1 MKTVL
6 LLTGLFFCC
15 SILANAQ
22 QFAASV
28 KHYGPE
34 NGLSH
39 REVNAIF
46 QDRQGMMWFGTKFGL
61 NRFDGKTFTT
71 FTKERNGL
79 DFDDIQSIAQ
89 DADGLLWL
97 MGAHGQARMTLFNPL
112 TGTAVSFEKKFNTYL
127 STSCLD
133 VPQRVLGSANGTIF
147 FSNCQPAILGSYS
160 PDSGLRLVPLPQF
173 KKLSVFRV
181 TAHNTVWAV
190 ADANQLIEVATDGRI
205 LHRIQQ
211 PESALAPCFG
221 QRNAGVEF
229 VYFVPA
235 AAIDPGDKN
244 QVDHYYSVDELGN
257 QHLLPRS
264 VQQPQSKFLFPVYYP
279 FDRTGLIWD
288 GSRLW
293 HPAKGVVLD
302 VTSQLSGEAV
312 TNRSF
317 FCDQNGWLWLGTS
330 FGVYQV
336 KVTQNHFRRLF
347 YDESNSG
354 DNVAAIRGITTRGD
368 QVYANLEKFGL
379 FSTTLTG
386 GSTRSLYGQPTFAG
400 MTGLVDNG
408 AGKLIAGIKGQLVFY
423 DLRTHTYTLSKL
435 PFNTIRKPVSD
446 PNAVPEFPTNASVWT
461 LAPYRNG
468 QWIAGGRTGLWF
480 VQATSGQL
488 TAFTQ
493 YNQFPELAQAH
504 VLHIAADR
512 QGTIWLGSN
521 AGLYVVDPAKGITAR
536 YWSGGKGGFYL
547 PADNFQHFY
556 QDAKGIYWLATANAG
571 LIRWDRRNNH
581 FRQFRRSEGL
591 SNDNIYAVYPDRR
604 GNLWMSSDYGIMRFD
619 TVRQTARTY
628 FVQDGITHNE
638 FNRIS
643 HFQDKTG
650 RIYFG
655 GLNGITAFDP
665 RDFEVEKPPI
675 LLPLRVVSFR
685 QFDQNINQI
694 VDKTADLNQTHQIT
708 LRPGDQTAVL
718 DFAMLN
724 FADAEKNVY
733 TYQFKGLDNAWTH
746 QAESSLRLG
755 NLPYGT
761 YQLLIKGQAS
771 NGQWSA
777 NTLTIPIEVLRP
789 FYLQIWFIILT
800 VLLLITG
807 IRGWLRWRIWNHEQE
822 QKRLQNEIRLATA
835 QIEQDK
841 GVIEQQAGMLQRLN
855 ETKSR
860 FFANISHEFRTPLT
874 VILGM
879 TSELKRKQSEET
891 GRREMDLIER
901 NGTNLLR
908 LINQILDL
916 SKLEAGEMRLQPI
929 RADLVRFC
937 QYVAEPFHSLAA
949 QKNSQ
954 LHVQSDVETLETDFD
969 PDKLQDILSNLLSNA
984 LKFTSAGGRIEFRLT
999 TQKNREYADNL
1010 TYYEAVSPTL
1020 HKNDSW
1026 IFLSVRDSG
1035 PGIETEQ
1042 MPRIFNRFFQVD
1054 SPMPVSETGGTGIGL
1069 SLVQELVGLMNGG
1082 LAVRSRPGQGTE
1094 FIVQFRRTHQAPLA
1108 ELPSAQPAII
1118 NRDQLEITSEPA
1130 GEKPVLLLVEDN
1142 EDVAAYI
1149 RSCLGETYYLLRAE
1163 NGQAGINQAFEK
1175 IPDLILSDV
1184 MMPVQAGP
1192 QKDGFQLVDELK
1204 NDSRTSHIP
1213 IVLLTARAAVSDR
1226 LSGLRRGADA
1236 YLTKPFQRDELLIV
1250 LQNLLQSR
1258 RVLQAHYSQLALKT
1272 GPSAPEET
1280 ASLEAVFLQKL
1291 RAAVEEQLDR
1301 TDLSIDE
1308 ICQRLRMSRSTL
1320 HLKLVALTGL
1330 STTRYIRALRLNKAK
1345 ELLTSSDLN
1354 IAEVGYAV
1362 GFEDAKYFSRVF
1374 SEEFGVS
1381 PGQYRH
1387 SDPI

>member
-1 MKTVL
+1 MKTVS

-46 QDRQGMMWFGTKFGL
+46 QDKQGMMWFGTKFGL

-71 FTKERNGL
+71 FTKDRNGL

-97 MGAHGQARMTLFNPL
+97 MGPHEQTRITLFNPL
-112 TGTAVSFEKKFNTYL
+112 TGKAVSFEKKFNRQL
-127 STSCLD
+127 APGCLV
-133 VPQRVLGSANGTIF
+133 VPQRVLSSANGTVF
-147 FSNCQPAILGSYS
+147 FSNCKPAMLGSYH
-160 PDSGLRLVPLPQF
+160 PDSGLRSVRLPQF
-173 KKLSVFRV
+173 ESLAIFRV
-181 TAHNTVWAV
+181 TDRQTIWAV
-190 ADANQLIEVATDGRI
+190 ANANQLVELTPDGRV
-205 LHRIQQ
+205 LHQIHHPEGAVIPSYGQPNARID
-211 PESALAPCFG
+211 F
-221 QRNAGVEF
+221 F
-229 VYFVPA
+229 YYVPA
-235 AAIDPGDKN
+235 SATNPHGI
-244 QVDHYYSVDELGN
+244 HYSVDERGN
-257 QHLLPRS
+257 RRQLPAS
-264 VQQPQSKFLFPVYYP
+264 LQQPQSKFLFPVYYP

-288 GSRLW
+288 GARLLD
-293 HPAKGVVLD
+293 PATGTVLD
-302 VTSQLSGEAV
+302 VTGQLSREAV

-317 FCDQNGWLWLGTS
+317 FCDRNGWLWLGTS

-336 KVTQNHFRRLF
+336 KVTRNYFRRLF

-354 DNVAAIRGITTRGD
+354 DKVAAIRGITTMGD

-379 FSTTLTG
+379 HSVKLSG
-386 GSTRSLYGQPTFAG
+386 ESPKSLYSEPTFAA
-400 MTGLVDNG
+400 MAGLVDNG
-408 AGKLIAGIKGQLVFY
+408 SGKLIAGIKGQLLFY
-423 DLRTHTYTLSKL
+423 DLRTGTYNLSAL
-435 PFNTIRKPVSD
+435 PFNEIWKQGSNTGKTPD
-446 PNAVPEFPTNASVWT
+446 LPTNASVWT
-461 LAPYRNG
+461 LAPYRND
-468 QWIAGGRTGLWF
+468 QLIAGGRKGLWY
-480 VQATSGQL
+480 VQKTTGQL

-493 YNQFPELAQAH
+493 YNRFPELVQAH

-521 AGLYVVDPAKGITAR
+521 TGLYVVDPAKGITAR
-536 YWSGGKGGFYL
+536 YWSGGKGRFYL
-547 PADNFQHFY
+547 PADSFQHFY

-571 LIRWDRRNNH
+571 LIRWDRRNNR
-581 FRQFRRSEGL
+581 FQQFRRSEGL
-591 SNDNIYAVYPDRR
+591 SNDNIYAIYPDRR

-619 TVRQTARTY
+619 PVRLTTRTY

-650 RIYFG
+650 LIYFG

-665 RDFEVEKPPI
+665 RDFEAEKPPVP
-675 LLPLRVVSFR
+675 LPLRMVGFR
-685 QFDQNINQI
+685 QFDQNSNQI

-708 LRPGDQTAVL
+708 IRPGDQTAVL
-718 DFAMLN
+718 DFALLN
-724 FADAEKNVY
+724 YADAEKNVY
-733 TYQFKGLDNAWTH
+733 AYQFKGLDNAWTH
-746 QAESSLRLG
+746 QAEPSLRLG

-789 FYLQIWFIILT
+789 FYLQIWFMILT
-800 VLLLITG
+800 VLLLIAG
-807 IRGWLRWRIWNHEQE
+807 IWGWLRWRIWNHEQE

-908 LINQILDL
+908 LINQILNL

-937 QYVAEPFHSLAA
+937 HYVAEPFHSLAA

-984 LKFTSAGGRIEFRLT
+984 LKFTPAGGRIEFRLT
-999 TQKNREYADNL
+999 TQKNREYSNRL

-1020 HKNDSW
+1020 HPDDSW

-1035 PGIETEQ
+1035 PGIEAAQ
-1042 MPRIFNRFFQVD
+1042 LPRIFNRFFQVEN
-1054 SPMPVSETGGTGIGL
+1054 PMPVSETGGTGIGL
-1069 SLVQELVGLMNGG
+1069 SLVQELVVLMNGG

-1108 ELPSAQPAII
+1108 ALPSAQPAII
-1118 NRDQLEITSEPA
+1118 NHDPLEITSEPA

-1149 RSCLGETYYLLRAE
+1149 RSCLGESYYILRAE
-1163 NGQAGINQAFEK
+1163 NGQAGIDQALEK

-1192 QKDGFQLVDELK
+1192 QKDGFQVCDELK
-1204 NDSRTSHIP
+1204 NDARTSHIP

-1258 RVLQAHYSQLALKT
+1258 RVLQRHYSQLALKT
-1272 GPSAPEET
+1272 GPSATEET
-1280 ASLEAVFLQKL
+1280 ASLEDVFLQKL
-1291 RAAVEEQLDR
+1291 RSAVEEQLDR
-1301 TDLSIDE
+1301 TDLSIEE
-1308 ICQRLRMSRSTL
+1308 ICQRMRMSRSTL

-1345 ELLTSSDLN
+1345 ELLTSSELN

-1362 GFEDAKYFSRVF
+1362 GFDDAKYFSRVF